1 MIVTCKLHKTE
12 ATQQSVFHFL
22 LNKIDFS
29 FDESINLKSG
39 SRGAARAAKSLRWR
53 V

>member
-1 MIVTCKLHKTE
+1 MIVTCKLRKTE

-29 FDESINLKSG
+29 FDESINLLYISHITE
-39 SRGAARAAKSLRWR
+39 